1 MAILLKREDVQQLLD
16 MPSTIEILEQAFAE
30 LSAGRVN
37 MPQRTVVKVEQG
49 PGVAL
54 FMPAFIPQL
63 SALGAKVV
71 TVFGKNPAERDL
83 PAVLGTIILLD
94 TLTGVPVC
102 IMEGGYLTAMRTGG
116 VSGVATKFLARRSA
130 KVHALFGAGVQAKAQ
145 AQAVAA
151 VRQLE
156 RCVVFS
162 VDPPEQQ
169 RVFADWVGKITG
181 VPTTFAASARE
192 AVEQCDIL
200 TLATSA
206 ANPVIE
212 GTWIKP
218 GTHING
224 IGSHAPT
231 MREIDTATVIRS
243 KVICDLTAACQAEAG
258 DLMIPA
264 DNDQWSWERVH
275 GDLGQVVS
283 GAIAGRENEDEITLF
298 KSVGLAVQDI
308 SVANHVFLKA
318 LADGVGTDFQFI

>member
-16 MPSTIEILEQAFAE
+16 MPATIEILEQAFAE

-37 MPQRTVVKVEQG
+37 MPQRTVLKVEQG

-54 FMPAFIPQL
+54 FMPAFIPRM
-63 SALGAKVV
+63 SALGTKVV
-71 TVFGKNPAERDL
+71 TVFGRNPAEREL

-94 TLTGVPVC
+94 ALTGQPVC
-102 IMEGGYLTAMRTGG
+102 IMEGGFLTAMRTGG
-116 VSGVATKFLARRSA
+116 ASGVATKFLARRDA
-130 KVHALFGAGVQAKAQ
+130 RVHALFGAGVQAKAQ

-162 VDPPEQQ
+162 ADPPEQQ
-169 RVFADWVGKITG
+169 RIFAEWVGKVTQ
-181 VPTTFAASARE
+181 VPTTVAASARE

-212 GTWIKP
+212 SAWVKP

-224 IGSHAPT
+224 IGAHAPA
-231 MREIDTATVIRS
+231 MREIDAETVIRS
-243 KVICDLTAACQAEAG
+243 KVVCDLTSACMAEAG
-258 DLMIPA
+258 DLMLPA
-264 DNDQWSWERVH
+264 DSGQWHWERVH
-275 GDLGQVVS
+275 GDLGQVVC
-283 GAIAGRENEDEITLF
+283 GDVAGRENPQEITLF
-298 KSVGLAVQDI
+298 KSVGLAVQDL
-308 SVANHVFLKA
+308 SVAYHVFLRA
-318 LADGVGTDFQFI
+318 LEDGVGTEFAFI